1 MLYPNRCLGLDLLY
15 TVYIYI
21 YIYIK
26 AGMIGRLLKASG
38 GDGARAVHFKA
49 SMQPLGIPIQE
60 REKMAPVSASNRDE

>member
-1 MLYPNRCLGLDLLY
+1 MLYPNRCLSLDLLY
-15 TVYIYI
+15 IVC
-21 YIYIK
+21 IYIK

-38 GDGARAVHFKA
+38 GHGARAVHFKA